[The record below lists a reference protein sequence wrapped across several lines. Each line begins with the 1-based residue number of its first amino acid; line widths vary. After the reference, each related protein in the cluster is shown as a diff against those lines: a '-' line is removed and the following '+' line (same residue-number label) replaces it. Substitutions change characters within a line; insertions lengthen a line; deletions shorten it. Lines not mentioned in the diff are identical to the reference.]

1 MERGSLEPEE
11 NTWVIGDSH
20 RATEHLGEG
29 LCSWESF
36 YLCSGLCHHGVPP
49 KALNKMKDRAAPEEI
64 LHRGRV
70 EKE

>member
-36 YLCSGLCHHGVPP
+36 
-49 KALNKMKDRAAPEEI
+49 
-64 LHRGRV
+64 
-70 EKE
+70 